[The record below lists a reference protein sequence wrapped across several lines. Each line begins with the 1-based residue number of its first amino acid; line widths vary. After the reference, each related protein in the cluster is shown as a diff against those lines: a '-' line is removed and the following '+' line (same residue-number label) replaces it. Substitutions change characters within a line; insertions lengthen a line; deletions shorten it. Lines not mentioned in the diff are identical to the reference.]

1 MKKYL
6 LFILILNSCTANYH
20 LRKFISKG
28 GKIDTT
34 TIITTLHDTLHLKGR
49 DSVITRE
56 IQIKCP
62 EPKVPETRYQ
72 TRWKYKTKID
82 SLKTV
87 RYVTKWKTKEVVKVS
102 KQENKREWWL
112 LVVGA
117 LLGIV
122 AMLIIRK

>member
-34 TIITTLHDTLHLKGR
+34 TITTTLHDTLHLKGR
-49 DSVITRE
+49 DSIITRE

-62 EPKVPETRYQ
+62 EPVAPETRYE

-87 RYVTKWKTKEVVKVS
+87 RYITKWKTKEVIKVS
-102 KQENKREWWL
+102 RQENKREWWL

-117 LLGIV
+117 LIGIV
-122 AMLIIRK
+122 GILIIKR

>member
-6 LFILILNSCTANYH
+6 LFIIILNSCTANYH

-34 TIITTLHDTLHLKGR
+34 TITTTLHDTLHLKGR
-49 DSVITRE
+49 DSIITRE

-62 EPKVPETRYQ
+62 EPKVPETRYE

-82 SLKTV
+82 SLKTI

-112 LVVGA
+112 FFVGFA
-117 LLGIV
+117 VGIG
-122 AMLIIRK
+122 LILIYRR

>member
-6 LFILILNSCTANYH
+6 LFIIILNSCTANYH

-34 TIITTLHDTLHLKGR
+34 TITTTLHDTLHLRGR

-56 IQIKCP
+56 IKIKCP
-62 EPKVPETRYQ
+62 EPIAPETRYQ

-87 RYVTKWKTKEVVKVS
+87 RYITKWKTKEVIKVAR
-102 KQENKREWWL
+102 QENKREWWL

-117 LLGIV
+117 LIGIV
-122 AMLIIRK
+122 AMLIIRR

>member
-6 LFILILNSCTANYH
+6 LFVLILNSCTANYH

-34 TIITTLHDTLHLKGR
+34 TITTTLHDTLHLKGR

-62 EPKVPETRYQ
+62 EPIAPETRYEI
-72 TRWKYKTKID
+72 RWKYKTKID

-87 RYVTKWKTKEVVKVS
+87 RYVTKWKTKEVVKVAG
-102 KQENKREWWL
+102 KENKREWWL

-117 LLGIV
+117 LIGIV
-122 AMLIIRK
+122 SMLIIRK

>member
-6 LFILILNSCTANYH
+6 LFILVLNSCTANYH

-34 TIITTLHDTLHLKGR
+34 TITTTLHDTLHLKGR

-62 EPKVPETRYQ
+62 EPKAPETRYE

-87 RYVTKWKTKEVVKVS
+87 RYVTKWKTKEIVKVAR
-102 KQENKREWWL
+102 QENKREWWL